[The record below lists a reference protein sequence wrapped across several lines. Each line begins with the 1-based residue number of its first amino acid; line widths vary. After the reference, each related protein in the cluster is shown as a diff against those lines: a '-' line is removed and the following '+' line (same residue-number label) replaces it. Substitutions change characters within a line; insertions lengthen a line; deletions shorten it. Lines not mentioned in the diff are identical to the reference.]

1 MLKLLKRKDAP
12 ANLPEFSH
20 QVAQE
25 WPRPAPSLIAD
36 YDEIAGMQM
45 TTNSAILKVMEGMNG
60 ACPGFVSQDNEI
72 VCIDRNDLNQHEAVA
87 LNHLVSQVRIIQERE
102 PVIRQTTR
110 SVFESYTSDNRET
123 SLQEQARESS
133 QQVNE
138 LLARA
143 IEKNAT
149 DIHLEIKNNKSAV
162 FLRIY
167 GTLCLDQSFSK
178 TQGLKI
184 VSAVWNA
191 YVNQAF
197 SIGDTVK
204 DGRFTHCRKGRRWL
218 CRVSYGYSRVNDT
231 RSLVVRLRDMNHVPG
246 LATLGYH
253 DSQLAAFKTAAA
265 GKGIILIVGAV
276 NSGKSTSQTALMAA
290 RPQLD
295 KNLEISD
302 QVEVELGNFVQL
314 QLPIEGADD
323 VIEENKERLRRLPTR
338 HDVDFIAIN
347 EIRDRETAA
356 MASSMMLQGT
366 AGIASV
372 HGSGWPD
379 AINRLA
385 SPTDLGISPDILF
398 SESFLSLI
406 VVQSLAPVLCDRCKL
421 DDHPDP
427 FWRDYYRAGFGAAAY
442 EKIRFHKPDGCPH
455 CHRSGIQGLT
465 LVAETIPI
473 VESNRPLLKDA
484 TRPQAMRAWMR
495 TAGVLNVH
503 QHAYQKI
510 CAGMLDPLTVQRK
523 IGGFNRENLQEL
535 WHGD

>member
-36 YDEIAGMQM
+36 YDEIAGMQV
-45 TTNSAILKVMEGMNG
+45 TTNSAILKVMEEMNG

-87 LNHLVSQVRIIQERE
+87 LNHLVSRVRIIQERE

-133 QQVNE
+133 RQVNE
-138 LLARA
+138 LLVRA

-197 SIGDTVK
+197 SVGDTVK
-204 DGRFTHCRKGRRWL
+204 DGRFTHCHKGRRWL

-253 DSQLAAFKTAAA
+253 ESQLDIFKTAAA

-356 MASSMMLQGT
+356 MASIMMLQGT

-385 SPTDLGISPDILF
+385 SPTDLGVSPDILF

-406 VVQSLAPVLCDRCKL
+406 VVQSLAPVLCGRCKL

-442 EKIRFHKPDGCPH
+442 GKMRFHKPDGCPR

-510 CAGMLDPLTVQRK
+510 CTGMLDPLTVQRK
-523 IGGFNRENLQEL
+523 IGGFNRENIQEL
-535 WHGD
+535 WHGN